1 MPMHSQRPSRS
12 QTGFTLVELMIAIL
26 IGLFLTGG
34 LLTLTGAMKRTGK
47 VQTGLDLLH
56 DNQRLASTIMT
67 DVIQSAG
74 YFPLTS
80 LNVGTASGTVLGA
93 LPAIG
98 TTWIAGQSLRGADG
112 GTATQ
117 PNDTISVRYLTAG
130 NDGVLNCAGGTS
142 ATPATWIATFSL
154 DTNGSLMCTMTVNG
168 AAVPAV
174 AVVIPDSSTNLG
186 GVKFMHFI
194 YGVQSNTASTFTSV
208 DSYLTATQVTAGN
221 FWSNVISVQAVLYY
235 SNPLFGQ
242 PGQTDPSKQYIIVTR
257 VIALMNKAGVT

>member
-80 LNVGTASGTVLGA
+80 LNVGDRRAHV
-93 LPAIG
+93 
-98 TTWIAGQSLRGADG
+98 
-112 GTATQ
+112 
-117 PNDTISVRYLTAG
+117 
-130 NDGVLNCAGGTS
+130 
-142 ATPATWIATFSL
+142 
-154 DTNGSLMCTMTVNG
+154 
-168 AAVPAV
+168 
-174 AVVIPDSSTNLG
+174 
-186 GVKFMHFI
+186 
-194 YGVQSNTASTFTSV
+194 
-208 DSYLTATQVTAGN
+208 
-221 FWSNVISVQAVLYY
+221 
-235 SNPLFGQ
+235 
-242 PGQTDPSKQYIIVTR
+242 
-257 VIALMNKAGVT
+257 